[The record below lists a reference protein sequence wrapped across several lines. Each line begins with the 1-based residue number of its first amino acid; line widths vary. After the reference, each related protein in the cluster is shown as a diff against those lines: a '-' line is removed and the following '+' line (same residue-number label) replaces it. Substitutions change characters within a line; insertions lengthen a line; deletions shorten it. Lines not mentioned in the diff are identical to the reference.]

1 MRPEQGLD
9 RFVILCAAALFQRI
23 AGGSTYGVQISGA
36 DGCFLRF
43 TVRVGAAAHGIVG
56 GKGLRGG
63 HAVVRHHHREPAV
76 RHGRQRLDHSAH
88 TLHPAG
94 AAHQGKGHV
103 RTNARA
109 QRAQLAHG
117 KLCAVQGVQSH
128 QHGGGV
134 RATAGHTSPHRG
146 VFVDDHI
153 HPRQQPGVVKKRQR
167 CLDGGVFIVG
177 LHRAARQLQAEPGAA
192 AQHHTLV

>member
-1 MRPEQGLD
+1 MD
-9 RFVILCAAALFQRI
+9 A
-23 AGGSTYGVQISGA
+23 T
-36 DGCFLRF
+36 
-43 TVRVGAAAHGIVG
+43 AHGIIG

-76 RHGRQRLDHSAH
+76 RHGRQRLDHIAH

-109 QRAQLAHG
+109 QRTQLAHG
-117 KLCAVQGVQSH
+117 KLCTVQGIQTH
-128 QHGGGV
+128 QHGGSV
-134 RATAGHTSPHRG
+134 CTAARHTRPHRG
-146 VFVDDHI
+146 IFVDGDI
-153 HPRQQPGVVKKRQR
+153 HPRQQAGVVEERQR
-167 CLDGGVFIVG
+167 RLDGSIFIVG
-177 LHRAARQLQAEPGAA
+177 LHKAARQTQTEPGAA